1 MARPRKFDED
11 NVLKMACDE
20 FWAKG
25 FEATSTRDLTECTG
39 LTQSSIYAAFGDKRG
54 LFLRALEHYLEHI
67 LRERIMR
74 LEMTLPPD
82 KAIAGYFNE
91 VVNLSLA
98 DPQHRGCLLVNTILE
113 AKWDDPDMQRYVADK
128 TIIIEDFFR
137 RCVAA
142 GQASGEIRS
151 GTSPES
157 SAKHLLAVSMGLRV
171 LSRVRPDA
179 QLLVGLVSPA
189 LATLGITWPA

>member
-1 MARPRKFDED
+1 MARPRKFNED
-11 NVLKMACDE
+11 QVLKMACDE

-25 FEATSTRDLTECTG
+25 YEATSTRDLTECTG

-67 LRERIMR
+67 LRERIVR
-74 LEMTLPPD
+74 LETTLPPD

-91 VVNLSLA
+91 VINLSLA
-98 DPQHRGCLLVNTILE
+98 DPRHRGCLLVNTVLE
-113 AKWDDPDMQRYVADK
+113 AKWDDPDLQRYVADK

-137 RCVAA
+137 RCIAA

-151 GTSPES
+151 SNSPES
-157 SAKHLLAVSMGLRV
+157 SARHLLAVSMGLRV
-171 LSRVRPDA
+171 LSRVRPDT

-189 LATLGITWPA
+189 LATLGISWPA